1 MRKADDFC
9 CNWRFKGF
17 EILPAINFQLF
28 VCIFAGHSHG
38 GGGGHGHSHG
48 GKKTDE
54 NTVHRYLLDKPETG
68 TNHTCGNEYHED
80 QTSLVVKETNQETTT
95 IVNSDCDGTERQDS
109 NEIVIEFDEKR
120 LCKYQSYP
128 SFNENDGTNLSTAA
142 VMIDLSSADNLCKQF
157 GPRSGLNPN

>member
-9 CNWRFKGF
+9 CDWRFKGF

-48 GKKTDE
+48 HSHGGKKTDE

-68 TNHTCGNEYHED
+68 TNHTCGNKYHED

-95 IVNSDCDGTERQDS
+95 IINSDCDGTARQDS

-128 SFNENDGTNLSTAA
+128 SFNENDVTNLLSAA
-142 VMIDLSSADNLCKQF
+142 VMIDFCRLLITFANNF
-157 GPRSGLNPN
+157 